1 MLVITVVWLG
11 FQHDAELGFQ
21 RDAGGLAR
29 PQRGERL
36 SHSPAIWLTE
46 DVVSV
51 DAVER
56 LVGALPKDE
65 ARWHPCIGQVAE
77 FASKRCT
84 LLGVAG
90 DAVLEAAVASL
101 ERHHSIDASAL
112 RAEGLPIIRYLPG
125 APPVGVHG
133 DVGATGLV
141 PNMTL
146 VLYLTDGGEGVGGE
160 TFFPDAG
167 VAVTPRRGAVLSF
180 VNVDAAGSP
189 EPAARHGV
197 GAVAAEARGD
207 RLVVQIPVLH
217 RAGAAR
223 GVAYAA
229 HVSGAKHKVHMG
241 IMGAGACGYGIYAL
255 WQHDRTWGMAAMS
268 AVALVVLALVFY
280 WLVLREMIDDGVEV
294 EVAVAARAG
303 CCPVEEEEEEGAVD
317 GGVGCEGVGDGVGEG
332 EGRELMP
339 RDGRR
344 GCGKS
349 DEV

>member
-1 MLVITVVWLG
+1 MLASLAGLSTASLA
-11 FQHDAELGFQ
+11 FQ
-21 RDAGGLAR
+21 GGTEHVAPAR
-29 PQRGERL
+29 TTRGERL
-36 SHSPAIWLTE
+36 SESPAIWLT
-46 DVVSV
+46 DNVVGA

-56 LVGALPKDE
+56 LVETLPTDE
-65 ARWHPCIGQVAE
+65 ARWRPCIGQVAE

-84 LLGVAG
+84 LVGVAG
-90 DAVLEAAVASL
+90 DAVLESAVASL
-101 ERHHSIDASAL
+101 ERHYSIDASAL

-125 APPVGVHG
+125 APAVGVHG

-146 VLYLTDGGEGVGGE
+146 VLYLTDGGEGVGGQ

-167 VAVTPRRGAVLSF
+167 VAVAPRRGAVLSF
-180 VNVDAAGSP
+180 MNVDTATGAP
-189 EPAARHGV
+189 DPAARHGV
-197 GAVAAEARGD
+197 SAVKAEARGD

-223 GVAYAA
+223 GVAYAE

-241 IMGAGACGYGIYAL
+241 LMGAGACGYGIYAL

-268 AVALVVLALVFY
+268 AVCLFGLAALFS
-280 WLVLREMIDDGVEV
+280 WLVLREMVDDDAGE
-294 EVAVAARAG
+294 EGGAVVARAG
-303 CCPVEEEEEEGAVD
+303 CCPVEDEGV
-317 GGVGCEGVGDGVGEG
+317 GGVGEGEVDVHVGGEG

-344 GCGKS
+344 GRTKS